1 MEPVI
6 SWAIGIGSF
15 IFALGMI
22 SAIGSR
28 MQRSKQKSRPR
39 KESEI
44 VGVALTRKTS
54 ELSNCFEFSDCA
66 WPLGT

>member
-6 SWAIGIGSF
+6 SWAIGVGSL

-28 MQRSKQKSRPR
+28 MRRSKQKSRPR
-39 KESEI
+39 KESE
-44 VGVALTRKTS
+44 
-54 ELSNCFEFSDCA
+54 
-66 WPLGT
+66 